1 MTYKVKYYSFG
12 DINPRTDSCWSIST
26 GPDGRVYAAACS
38 ELTPGGTVRVA
49 RYNEAT
55 DALDCLFDLSELVDD
70 RPESG
75 RASQCKIHYSFAPS
89 MHDGVLYMATHLS
102 APAID
107 RTAYLPWVD
116 WHDPQR
122 CFRGSALVAYDTRQ
136 DKVLW
141 WDTIMPREGCRCLV
155 LDEERGLLYAMSY
168 PRDHMFVYDLEKRQA
183 RDLGRIS
190 SVNPQAIFIDRRHR
204 IWTTND
210 DGRLVRYD
218 PGKGR
223 MEIAPTPLPC
233 DREYQDGWHN
243 VFYDVAPSPTE
254 PCVYSVPWNSR
265 PHMLRIWPEEGE
277 WGRVEDLGRVTQD
290 QSAHLP
296 QTTMRDHCG
305 GLVFGG
311 DGMLYY
317 AAARWRDPNDPPSAV
332 NEREDEGVLWRMN
345 TATGEREPVA
355 VLNRP
360 DSCSHYVSR
369 GAINAEGDLFFAHCA
384 GTAPVGIFKVTMPA
398 ERKKPNAH
406 LPIRYWG

>member
-1 MTYKVKYYSFG
+1 MSYQVNYYSFAA
-12 DINPRTDSCWSIST
+12 INPHSDSCWSIST

-38 ELTPGGTVRVA
+38 ELTPGGTVKLV
-49 RYNEAT
+49 RYNESS
-55 DALDCLFDLSELVDD
+55 DSLDYLFDLGEATNDL
-70 RPESG
+70 PASG

-89 MHDGVLYMATHLS
+89 LGDGILYMATHLS

-116 WHDPQR
+116 WHDAQR

-136 DKVLW
+136 EKVLW
-141 WDTIMPREGCRCLV
+141 WDTIMPREGCRCLAI
-155 LDEERGLLYAMSY
+155 DEERGLLYSISY
-168 PRDHMFVYDLEKRQA
+168 PRDHLFVYDLAKRSC

-190 SVNPQAIFIDRRHR
+190 SVNPQALFLDGKHR
-204 IWTTND
+204 VWTTND

-218 PGKGR
+218 PDKGR
-223 MEIAPTPLPC
+223 LEISPFPLPC
-233 DREYQDGWHN
+233 DREFQDGWHN
-243 VFYDVAPSPTE
+243 VFYDVVASPSE
-254 PCVYSVPWNSR
+254 PCVYSTPWNVR
-265 PHMLRIWPEEGE
+265 PTLVRFWPEEGE
-277 WGRVEDLGRVTQD
+277 WGRVENLGRVTQD
-290 QSAHLP
+290 QDPSFP

-317 AAARWRDPNDPPSAV
+317 VAARWRDPNYPPSAA
-332 NEREDEGVLWRMN
+332 NRREEEGVLWRMDPK
-345 TATGEREPVA
+345 TCEREPVA

-360 DSCSHYVSR
+360 DSVSHYASR

-398 ERKKPNAH
+398 DRKKPNAH
-406 LPIRYWG
+406 LPIRSWG